1 MKRHYVS
8 YISGTKKKMAVE
20 VPEILR
26 LDLGSEIGGELED
39 LDKKVQALIRYCELL
54 TDILLTNESIYFED
68 LKVLSHR
75 GHLDDL
81 PITDFGE
88 LK

>member
-54 TDILLTNESIYFED
+54 TDILLTNELRI
-68 LKVLSHR
+68 
-75 GHLDDL
+75 
-81 PITDFGE
+81 
-88 LK
+88 